1 MNDIDKILTFGEAT
15 ELWGLADS
23 TLRKLAKADRIKEGL
38 DYRKSGKRAWLITR
52 EAMERLYGKLSDD
65 SMDHVVRVKNIE
77 MGYKYNITRKEYEND
92 FSLDTRLT
100 FEDISAIE
108 IRGEHMTIYIQT
120 EEKVKIYDAEKD
132 EYVLVQT
139 YKEVTY
145 KKEFDTWCQVV
156 RYRK

>member
-1 MNDIDKILTFGEAT
+1 MNDINKILTFGEAT

-23 TLRKLAKADRIKEGL
+23 TLRKLAKADRIKEGI

-52 EAMERLYGKLSDD
+52 EVMERLYGKISDN

-77 MGYKYNITRKEYEND
+77 SGYKYNITGNEYEND
-92 FSLDTRLT
+92 FSFDTRLT

-108 IRGEHMTIYIQT
+108 IRGEYMTIYIPT

-132 EYVLVQT
+132 EYVLVET

-145 KKEFDTWCQVV
+145 KKEFDTWHK
-156 RYRK
+156 Y